1 MKNKGL
7 TADLAWLSDQEI
19 YQVNRIAAHSD
30 HTYYEADE
38 DTASDAMKLTQSL
51 NGTWQFHYAK
61 NIALRPVGFETVTY
75 DTSGFDHI
83 KVPGHIQL
91 QGDGKF
97 GHPHYV
103 NTMYPWDGAEALR
116 PPHIPTHYN
125 PVGSYVKTFEVGK
138 ELANKPTFISF
149 QGVETAFYVW
159 LNGQFIGYAEDSFT
173 PSEFELTDYLQAG
186 ENKLAVQ
193 VFRFSSASY
202 LEDQDFWRFSG
213 IFREVYLYAKPASHV
228 RDLFVKTD
236 LTSDF
241 KSAVLTADLDLE
253 GDYDTQVTLRLTR
266 AGKTIAQTDPQA
278 ADAKLSLSLSV
289 ADVALWSAEVP
300 NLYTLFVDISKAGR
314 LVETAKTQVGFRK
327 FELKNKLMT
336 LNGKRLVFKGINRH
350 EFSARTGR
358 AITEADMLWD
368 IRFLKQH
375 NLNAVR
381 TSHYPNQSLWYKLC
395 DRYGIY
401 LIDEANLESHG
412 SWQKMGACE
421 PSWNVPGNDKTWAG
435 AVMDRAESMLARD
448 KNHPAILIWSCGN
461 ESYAGQVIQDMSDYF
476 RREDPSR
483 LVHYEGVFWNRD
495 YDATSD
501 MESRMYAKAAE
512 IETYLANDPEKP
524 YISCEYMHA
533 MGNSLGGMRKYT
545 DLANAYPMY
554 QGGFIWDYGD
564 QALYRSLPNGKE
576 VLSYGGDFNDRVTDY
591 NFSGNGIVFADR
603 TISPKAQ
610 EVKYLYQ
617 NISMTIQGTSLHI
630 KNDHLFVSTS
640 DFACAMTL
648 LKDGQVWRKQNL
660 SVAVAPGDSQTI
672 TLDYGDL
679 SDVREEV
686 VVLISFS
693 LKATSIWAE
702 AGHEVAF
709 AQAVIKEKIMPRLL
723 PPTGMTVVYGD
734 VNIGVHGSDFSVIFS
749 KLSGGIVSLKYGGKE
764 LITTPPKPYYWR
776 ATTDND
782 RGNGHE
788 RRNAAWF
795 AATLGQETVAA
806 FGELKVAPDIIET
819 PAGYQF
825 SYAYHLAIIGT
836 TTEVTYTIKADG
848 AILVDVHYH
857 GKAGLPEL
865 PVLGLN
871 FKLLSEF
878 DQVAYYGKGEA
889 ENYIDRSDGA
899 KLGIYETTVEANT
912 TPCLVP
918 QECGNHMA
926 TRWLTVANRQGQG
939 LKFSYTGQAFEH
951 AVLPASPFEFENAQ
965 HQFELPPFNYT
976 HVNIIGQQMGVG
988 GDDSWGSPVLADYTI
1003 DSAKDLS
1010 YQFLI
1015 SPL

>member
-51 NGTWQFHYAK
+51 NGTWQFHYAE
-61 NIALRPVGFETVTY
+61 NVALRPVGFETVTY

-138 ELANKPTFISF
+138 DLANKPTFISF

-241 KSAVLTADLDLE
+241 KSAVLTVDLDLE

-300 NLYTLFVDISKAGR
+300 NLYTLFVAISKDGR

-350 EFSARTGR
+350 EFSARNGR

-545 DLANAYPMY
+545 DLADAYPMY

-630 KNDHLFVSTS
+630 KNDYLFVSTS
-640 DFACAMTL
+640 DFACDMTL
-648 LKDGQVWRKQNL
+648 LKDGHIWRKQNL

-693 LKATSIWAE
+693 LKAATIWAE

-709 AQAVIKEKIMPRLL
+709 AQAVIKEKIMPSLL
-723 PPTGMTVVYGD
+723 PPTSMTVVYGD

-795 AATLGQETVAA
+795 AATLGQEAVAS
-806 FGELKVAPDIIET
+806 FGELEVASDIIET

-825 SYAYHLAIIGT
+825 SYAYHLAIIET

-848 AILVDVHYH
+848 AILVDVHYQ

-912 TPCLVP
+912 TPYLVP

-926 TRWLTVANRQGQG
+926 TRWVTVANQQGQG

-1003 DSAKDLS
+1003 DSAKDLI

>member
-7 TADLAWLSDQEI
+7 IADLAWLSDQEI

-38 DTASDAMKLTQSL
+38 DTASATMKLTQSL
-51 NGTWQFHYAK
+51 NGTWQFHYAATV
-61 NIALRPVGFETVTY
+61 ALRPVGFETVTY

-125 PVGSYVKTFEVGK
+125 PVGSYVKTFEVDK
-138 ELANKPTFISF
+138 DLANKPTFISF

-159 LNGQFIGYAEDSFT
+159 LNGHFIGYAEDSFT
-173 PSEFELTDYLQAG
+173 PSEFELTDYLQDG

-253 GDYDTQVTLRLTR
+253 GDYGTQVALRLTR
-266 AGKTIAQTDPQA
+266 AGEIISQTDPQA
-278 ADAKLSLSLSV
+278 ADTKLSLSLSV

-368 IRFLKQH
+368 IKFLKQH

-461 ESYAGQVIQDMSDYF
+461 ESYAGEVIQDMSDYF

-545 DLANAYPMY
+545 ELADAYPMY

-564 QALYRSLPNGKE
+564 QALYRRLPNGKE

-591 NFSGNGIVFADR
+591 NFSGNGIIFADR

-617 NISMTIQGTSLHI
+617 NISMMIQGTSLHI
-630 KNDHLFVSTS
+630 KNDHLFVPTS
-640 DFACAMTL
+640 DFNCDMTL
-648 LKDGQVWRKQNL
+648 LKDGHVWRKQSL
-660 SVAVAPGDSQTI
+660 SVSVAPGDSQTI
-672 TLDYGDL
+672 ALDYGDL
-679 SDVREEV
+679 SDVTEEV

-693 LKATSIWAE
+693 LKATTIWAD
-702 AGHEVAF
+702 AGHEIAF
-709 AQAVIKEKIMPRLL
+709 AQAVIKEKIMPSLL
-723 PPTGMTVVYGD
+723 PPTGMSVVYGD

-788 RRNAAWF
+788 RRNAAWI
-795 AATLGQETVAA
+795 AATIGQEAVAA
-806 FGELKVAPDIIET
+806 FGELEVAQHLIET

-825 SYAYHLAIIGT
+825 SYTYHLAIIET

-848 AILVDVHYH
+848 AVLVDVHYH

-871 FKLLSEF
+871 FKLSSEF

-899 KLGIYETTVEANT
+899 KLGIYQTTVEANT
-912 TPCLVP
+912 TPYLVP

-926 TRWLTVANRQGQG
+926 TRWVTVANQKGQG
-939 LKFSYTGQAFEH
+939 LKFSYTGQVFEH

-965 HQFELPPFNYT
+965 HQFELPAFNYT

-1003 DSAKDLS
+1003 DSAKDLD

>member
-1 MKNKGL
+1 
-7 TADLAWLSDQEI
+7 
-19 YQVNRIAAHSD
+19 
-30 HTYYEADE
+30 
-38 DTASDAMKLTQSL
+38 
-51 NGTWQFHYAK
+51 
-61 NIALRPVGFETVTY
+61 
-75 DTSGFDHI
+75 
-83 KVPGHIQL
+83 
-91 QGDGKF
+91 
-97 GHPHYV
+97 
-103 NTMYPWDGAEALR
+103 
-116 PPHIPTHYN
+116 
-125 PVGSYVKTFEVGK
+125 
-138 ELANKPTFISF
+138 
-149 QGVETAFYVW
+149 
-159 LNGQFIGYAEDSFT
+159 
-173 PSEFELTDYLQAG
+173 
-186 ENKLAVQ
+186 
-193 VFRFSSASY
+193 
-202 LEDQDFWRFSG
+202 
-213 IFREVYLYAKPASHV
+213 
-228 RDLFVKTD
+228 
-236 LTSDF
+236 
-241 KSAVLTADLDLE
+241 
-253 GDYDTQVTLRLTR
+253 
-266 AGKTIAQTDPQA
+266 
-278 ADAKLSLSLSV
+278 
-289 ADVALWSAEVP
+289 
-300 NLYTLFVDISKAGR
+300 
-314 LVETAKTQVGFRK
+314 
-327 FELKNKLMT
+327 
-336 LNGKRLVFKGINRH
+336 
-350 EFSARTGR
+350 
-358 AITEADMLWD
+358 
-368 IRFLKQH
+368 
-375 NLNAVR
+375 
-381 TSHYPNQSLWYKLC
+381 
-395 DRYGIY
+395 
-401 LIDEANLESHG
+401 
-412 SWQKMGACE
+412 
-421 PSWNVPGNDKTWAG
+421 
-435 AVMDRAESMLARD
+435 
-448 KNHPAILIWSCGN
+448 
-461 ESYAGQVIQDMSDYF
+461 
-476 RREDPSR
+476 
-483 LVHYEGVFWNRD
+483 
-495 YDATSD
+495 
-501 MESRMYAKAAE
+501 
-512 IETYLANDPEKP
+512 
-524 YISCEYMHA
+524 
-533 MGNSLGGMRKYT
+533 
-545 DLANAYPMY
+545 
-554 QGGFIWDYGD
+554 
-564 QALYRSLPNGKE
+564 
-576 VLSYGGDFNDRVTDY
+576 
-591 NFSGNGIVFADR
+591 
-603 TISPKAQ
+603 
-610 EVKYLYQ
+610 
-617 NISMTIQGTSLHI
+617 
-630 KNDHLFVSTS
+630 
-640 DFACAMTL
+640 

-693 LKATSIWAE
+693 LKAATIWAE

-709 AQAVIKEKIMPRLL
+709 AQSVIKEKIMPSLL

-734 VNIGVHGSDFSVIFS
+734 VNIGVQGSDFSIIFS

-795 AATLGQETVAA
+795 AATLGQEAVVA
-806 FGELKVAPDIIET
+806 FGELEVAPDIIET

-912 TPCLVP
+912 TPYLVP

-926 TRWLTVANRQGQG
+926 TRWLTIANQQGQG

-1003 DSAKDLS
+1003 DSAKDLI

>member
-51 NGTWQFHYAK
+51 NGTWQFHYAETV
-61 NIALRPVGFETVTY
+61 ALRPVGFETVTY

-241 KSAVLTADLDLE
+241 KSAVLTVDLDLE

-266 AGKTIAQTDPQA
+266 AGETIAQTDPQA

-300 NLYTLFVDISKAGR
+300 NLYTLFVAISKAGR

-640 DFACAMTL
+640 DFACDMTL
-648 LKDGQVWRKQNL
+648 LKDGHIWRKQNL

-693 LKATSIWAE
+693 LKAATIWAE

-709 AQAVIKEKIMPRLL
+709 AQAVIKEKIMPSLL
-723 PPTGMTVVYGD
+723 PPTSMTVVYGD

-795 AATLGQETVAA
+795 AATLGQEAVAA
-806 FGELKVAPDIIET
+806 FGELEVAPDIIET

-825 SYAYHLAIIGT
+825 SYAYHLAIIET

-912 TPCLVP
+912 TPYLVP

-926 TRWLTVANRQGQG
+926 TRWVTVANQQGQG
-939 LKFSYTGQAFEH
+939 LRFSYTGQAFEH

-1003 DSAKDLS
+1003 DSAKDLI

>member
-1 MKNKGL
+1 MKNKGV

-51 NGTWQFHYAK
+51 NGTWQFHYAE

-91 QGDGKF
+91 QGDGKY

-186 ENKLAVQ
+186 DNKLAVQ

-241 KSAVLTADLDLE
+241 KSAVLTAEMDLE
-253 GDYDTQVTLRLTR
+253 GDYDTQVTLRLTH

-300 NLYTLFVDISKAGR
+300 NLYTLFVAISKAGR

-545 DLANAYPMY
+545 DLADAYPMY

-660 SVAVAPGDSQTI
+660 SVAVAPGDSKTI

-693 LKATSIWAE
+693 LKAATIWAE

-709 AQAVIKEKIMPRLL
+709 AQAVIKEKIMPSLL
-723 PPTGMTVVYGD
+723 SPTGMRVVYGD

-795 AATLGQETVAA
+795 AATLGQEAVAD
-806 FGELKVAPDIIET
+806 FGELEVAPDIIET

-912 TPCLVP
+912 TPYLVP

-926 TRWLTVANRQGQG
+926 TRWLTVANQQGQG

-1003 DSAKDLS
+1003 DSAKDLI